1 MAISDKYYTGD
12 DDDGGTEPDL
22 PDPVPTTDPAPAP
35 TTTLPPP
42 STPSTDSGA
51 ISSKYFTQTDRDA
64 LSNLSGAGA
73 PIDPEIPDEA
83 SEVMDAIDTVQSESG
98 VDEDN
103 LRSTLQGLGRLF
115 DAASRQQDTEMQ
127 EFVGYHLKRFEDLW
141 TDDMLQTT
149 GLTGAKEFMP
159 DDPGLFQ
166 RAMGRFMGIYG
177 IGDVLEYLAGVGEGF
192 NTALALAIADDSDQ
206 SANMLASIGRG
217 LAGRGQDEDL
227 YGLREKIDTDED
239 GVINAREMLGLDSNF
254 GEFDDASGFFQKSAG
269 YGVGFLDTLG
279 LAVTDASSWVGLG
292 AGAKAKAGLDAV
304 EAVGGA
310 GARAAVQRGGLM
322 ALTASQRADV
332 FEHILHFTSGARKP
346 LKRARGQ
353 VDAISNPNRY
363 INVAGGGV
371 PTPLDPI
378 INRARSRFGR
388 QYDEL
393 APNAS
398 GPMSAGAR
406 WDRSALAA
414 AAEINKANAAKAAAD
429 AAAAGSPNRPVTM
442 PDGTVYTSPTL
453 FDAAEEAAAA
463 AGSPA
468 RPGTLAEEAATA
480 ANPTDPL
487 VADAILRYPSPVS
500 EATAIREAATTSY
513 PVWVSGKQYVDE
525 VSQAG
530 RSNLDD
536 TPTTTAR
543 EVDDAVSRAN
553 SEDIY
558 DPNVDWDVY
567 EIYGSDGRV
576 RDGVPFSGVAGQQ
589 WDAYFENVMTD
600 PGAFIGYS
608 AKDLFNGAVDYVLQ
622 GTDPFDIIPHGFAGE
637 VFNPHSSAYYRHV
650 QGIDTNGNRVAAAA
664 GTDIADSIMSEV
676 PTITFVKAI
685 TEARTQTRGGRPVKD
700 TVHQYTDDE
709 YFNDMRR
716 FLSADKKSGY
726 AIKAD
731 GDLVSVFNVGESG
744 LGDEM
749 VRDAVARGATKLDA
763 FDQDGF
769 LTRFYSRHG
778 FKEVG
783 RDTWDPKY
791 KPEGWDEAVSGTPDV
806 VYMELN
812 PAAKPPTLPPLAAK
826 YDAPPLVKPKPRPE
840 DLVEETGWYSTQTRG
855 SIGDALMEAPVAGA
869 VPRAARAALG
879 AISPRAAIR
888 RLSPRMERMVDEL
901 RVKLGG
907 KTARLVED
915 IERKLL
921 NPRTTAAESLISGG
935 HPRLRSASTIDEA
948 IEEADTM
955 VRQVLEGGIGGDI
968 SAADHAVRAIRK
980 LRDEGYDDVADY
992 AEVAVT
998 VRTEL
1003 NTAAVAAGLD
1013 DMVEHYFP
1021 RILTKEGMSALR
1033 ENPANIRRTMGFSD
1047 AAAGRGEFG
1056 FQKSR
1061 TEAMSELMLT
1071 QINERFDMYVPEGTQ
1086 FFTSGVIEAFQA
1098 RGAKSFQGAVL
1109 DDGLQQMSKTL
1120 VDGVPV
1126 VLRNPSDAELA
1137 IVNKGRAKGEVYV
1150 ELVTP
1155 SGKVFVPEVVRDQ
1168 FDEVAAV
1175 IRNDKQLKAF
1185 MEVVQ
1190 EQSKI
1195 WGSWATSPLID
1206 GVGFHSRN
1214 GLGNILLN
1222 AAKGIVNPKV
1232 YTDAAW
1238 LQVMLAK
1245 ANRISLVEGIP
1256 LDEALRQTKGLSS
1269 RNADRLLSASDN
1281 EILNG
1286 LMEDLTI
1293 SDDAAG
1299 WLHALGN
1306 NKLITSGRALGN
1318 AIEDNARLAHYI
1330 HQLDQGLSTAQA
1342 AKSVRHTLFDYGDLT
1357 GIERALKYGS
1367 RFYTFMRKNTGF
1379 QLWALARYPG
1389 RVGSI
1394 ERAMGQAKESGLG
1407 VFQPGYSSERLDSL
1421 VDPLGLTGLVGGFET
1436 PFSAA
1441 ADTLRPFLKIPDM
1454 VAGNMSA
1461 REAASDWM
1469 NLTSGGPKAFIDL
1482 INEAVTGVDPFTGA
1496 PTSKGDEEWWRAA
1509 VDALVGPAW
1518 TQLDSAVKK
1527 ITEGEGVGFLG
1538 NTESTITKEDLGR
1551 EAFIL
1556 SNIIGMRVSGY
1567 GPDKAN
1573 NNMSALQA
1581 EVLKILEDEYPN
1593 SATVEQL
1600 RRADVDSW
1608 DTPESESRPQRE
1620 ILEENIEADRAAGLD
1635 TSGLDL
1641 KLRRLN
1647 YAEQN
1652 GLLTP
1657 SGDPSTSI
1665 RAKSHWNRDNPNE
1678 PFLDKDGAPYSYAEW
1693 AASVEGKGHEYETD
1707 GTYTSR
1713 SSRGLDL
1720 ASELNVISALT
1731 GEPTLNVLV
1740 KAEYNRLHPDDPFL
1754 NPDDEPYE
1762 YRDVPHRFPGVTVAV
1777 ARDWLIA
1784 QGADINP
1791 ATSSLSRVHKNAY
1804 NQANPNDPYRE
1815 PLEWIEAGQ
1824 LPLEGV
1830 YTVRDPNTGAYT
1842 DYYPAGMSADNW
1854 KVGTGTGTGT
1864 GGRSAL
1870 GASGTDST
1878 SDRFLSS
1885 VLGG

>member
-1 MAISDKYYTGD
+1 VATIGDKYYTGD
-12 DDDGGTEPDL
+12 PVDGTEPD
-22 PDPVPTTDPAPAP
+22 PAPTTDPAPAP

-73 PIDPEIPDEA
+73 PIDPEITDEA
-83 SEVMDAIDTVQSESG
+83 SEIMDAIDTVQSESG

-115 DAASRQQDTEMQ
+115 DAASRQQDTDMQ

-141 TDDMLQTT
+141 TDDLLQTT
-149 GLTGAKEFMP
+149 GLIGAKEFMP
-159 DDPGLFQ
+159 DDPSLFQ
-166 RAMGRFMGIYG
+166 RAMGRVMGIYG

-217 LAGRGQDEDL
+217 FAGRGQDEDL
-227 YGLREKIDTDED
+227 YGLRDKIDTDGD
-239 GVINAREMLGLDSNF
+239 GIINAREMVGLDSNF

-269 YGVGFLDTLG
+269 YGVGFLDTVG
-279 LAVTDASSWVGLG
+279 LAITDASSWVGLG
-292 AGAKAKAGLDAV
+292 AGAKARAGLDAV
-304 EAVGGA
+304 EEVGGA

-322 ALTASQRADV
+322 ALTAAQRAEV
-332 FEHILHFTSGARKP
+332 FEYILHYTSGARKP

-406 WDRSALAA
+406 WDRAALAE

-429 AAAAGSPNRPVTM
+429 AAAAGSPARPVTM

-463 AGSPA
+463 GSPA
-468 RPGTLAEEAATA
+468 RPGTWAEEAATA
-480 ANPTDPL
+480 ANPTE
-487 VADAILRYPSPVS
+487 I
-500 EATAIREAATTSY
+500 
-513 PVWVSGKQYVDE
+513 SGKRYFDEVYAAGQRNLDDTPSTTVDE
-525 VSQAG
+525 VLAAVDEALSPNAYDPNIDWDVFSDTGETVGRGPFLSVAADEHFSGFMENIQASPKAFIG
-530 RSNLDD
+530 DSPRSIHSSAMDYVQDMLGTERGSGVEGIVGTGIAHKVINPHTSAYYRRVKGIDESGNLAGAAADAAVDVTGTDYLHKVLEIAKRNLDD
-536 TPTTTAR
+536 TPTTSVR
-543 EVDDAVSRAN
+543 EVEQAIARAHDA
-553 SEDIY
+553 DIY
-558 DPNVDWDVY
+558 DPAVDWDVY
-567 EIYGSDGRV
+567 ANFSDGNSS
-576 RDGVPFSGVAGQQ
+576 GGGPFAGVAGEQ
-589 WDAYFENVMTD
+589 WDAYFENIMTD
-600 PGAFIGYS
+600 PEVFIGRS
-608 AKDLFNGAVDYVLQ
+608 ARDMYHDAIEHVLQ
-622 GTDPFDIIPHGFAGE
+622 GDPEDIIPTGFANE
-637 VFNPHSSAYYRHV
+637 VVNPHTSAYYRSV
-650 QGIDTNGNRVAAAA
+650 NGIADDGWDRLDAAAA
-664 GTDIADSIMSEV
+664 GTDI
-676 PTITFVKAI
+676 
-685 TEARTQTRGGRPVKD
+685 
-700 TVHQYTDDE
+700 
-709 YFNDMRR
+709 
-716 FLSADKKSGY
+716 
-726 AIKAD
+726 
-731 GDLVSVFNVGESG
+731 
-744 LGDEM
+744 
-749 VRDAVARGATKLDA
+749 
-763 FDQDGF
+763 
-769 LTRFYSRHG
+769 
-778 FKEVG
+778 
-783 RDTWDPKY
+783 
-791 KPEGWDEAVSGTPDV
+791 
-806 VYMELN
+806 
-812 PAAKPPTLPPLAAK
+812 AKPPTLPPLAAK
-826 YDAPPLVKPKPRPE
+826 YDAPPLVKPKPRPK
-840 DLVEETGWYSTQTRG
+840 DLVEETGWYATQTRG
-855 SIGDALMEAPVAGA
+855 SIGDALMGAPVVGA
-869 VPRAARAALG
+869 VPRAARAVLG

-907 KTARLVED
+907 TTARLVED

-935 HPRLRSASTIDEA
+935 HPQLRSASTIDEA

-955 VRQVLEGGIGGDI
+955 VRQVLEGGIGGDL
-968 SAADHAVRAIRK
+968 SAADHAVRAIQK
-980 LRDEGYDDVADY
+980 LRDDGYDAVADY

-1021 RILTKEGMSALR
+1021 RVLTREGMSALHK
-1033 ENPANIRRTMGFSD
+1033 NPANIRRTMGFTD

-1056 FQKSR
+1056 FHKSR

-1071 QINERFDMYVPEGTQ
+1071 QINERFAMYVPEGTQ

-1109 DDGLQQMSKTL
+1109 DDGLQQMSETL

-1126 VLRNPSDAELA
+1126 VLRNPSEADLT
-1137 IVNKGRAKGEVYV
+1137 IVNKGRAEGEVYV
-1150 ELVTP
+1150 KLDTP
-1155 SGKVFVPEVVRDQ
+1155 SGEVFVPEVVRDQ

-1175 IRNDKQLKAF
+1175 VRNDKQLKAF

-1238 LQVMLAK
+1238 LQLMLAK
-1245 ANRISLVEGIP
+1245 ANRIALVEGIP

-1394 ERAMGQAKESGLG
+1394 ERAMGQAKDSGLG

-1441 ADTLRPFLKIPDM
+1441 AETLQPFLKIPDM
-1454 VAGNMSA
+1454 LAGNMSA

-1527 ITEGEGVGFLG
+1527 LTEGEGVGFLG

-1581 EVLKILEDEYPN
+1581 EVLNILEDEYPN

-1608 DTPESESRPQRE
+1608 DTPESGSRPQRD

-1635 TSGLDL
+1635 TSGLEL
-1641 KLRRLN
+1641 KLRRLE

-1657 SGDPSTSI
+1657 SGDPSTSV
-1665 RAKSHWNRDNPNE
+1665 RAKAHWNRDNPNE
-1678 PFLDKDGAPYSYAEW
+1678 PFLDNDGVPYSYAEW

-1713 SSRGLDL
+1713 ESRGTDL
-1720 ASELNVISALT
+1720 AEELGVFSALT
-1731 GEPTLNVLV
+1731 GDPSLTVLV
-1740 KAEYNRLHPDDPFL
+1740 KVEYNRLHPDDQFL
-1754 NPDDEPYE
+1754 TNKGEPYE
-1762 YRDVPHRFPGVTVAV
+1762 YRNVPHRFPGVTVAV

-1784 QGADINP
+1784 QGANINP
-1791 ATSSLSRVHKNAY
+1791 ATTSLSRVHKNAY

-1815 PLEWIEAGQ
+1815 PSEWIEAGQ

-1830 YTVRDPNTGAYT
+1830 YTLRNSRTGET
-1842 DYYPAGMSADNW
+1842 KDYYPEGMSASNW
-1854 KVGTGTGTGT
+1854 WVGDSPST

-1878 SDRFLSS
+1878 SARFLSS
-1885 VLGG
+1885 VLGE